1 MPGATVILPG
11 PACQPESNMEPARII
26 AEQVDGLR
34 HEYRI
39 ELDPEGIREAVD
51 GRLRRAG
58 HRLAVPGFRPGR
70 APLSVL
76 RTHHGKRLRE
86 GVVDQLAIGV
96 TRGLITERGLS
107 PRSRPSIRID
117 TDTPGTFVLTVEVTP
132 EIELG
137 DLSGIRIHRLQ
148 ASTSDEESAALSAE
162 HVRRQLFDALIKEYG
177 FAVPRDMVDA
187 EHARITAG
195 YRDAVG
201 EEPDAATERELAD
214 IAERRIRLA
223 LLLSE
228 IARRHNIEVPRA
240 EVEQLVERVAD
251 NDPEH
256 QDEIIDYYLDHP
268 TAMAE
273 LQSPLLEERV
283 VRFLLDRCR
292 VTEETVDADRLRAI
306 VLGDATDAS

>member
-1 MPGATVILPG
+1 
-11 PACQPESNMEPARII
+11 MEPARII

-39 ELDPEGIREAVD
+39 ELDPERVREAVD
-51 GRLRRAG
+51 ERLRRG
-58 HRLAVPGFRPGR
+58 GRKLTVPGFRPGR
-70 APLSVL
+70 APLSAL

-86 GVVDQLAIGV
+86 GVVDSLAISV
-96 TRGLITERGLS
+96 TRGLIAERGLS

-117 TDTPGTFVLTVEVTP
+117 TEAPGAFVLTVDVTP

-137 DLSGIRIHRLQ
+137 DMAEIPIHRLR
-148 ASTSDEESAALSAE
+148 ATDGDEQCAALADE
-162 HVRRQLFDALIKEYG
+162 YVRRQLFDALLEQYG
-177 FAVPRDMVDA
+177 FPVPEEMVDS
-187 EHARITAG
+187 EHTRVVAG

-201 EEPDAATERELAD
+201 EEPDPATDQELAA

-228 IARRHNIEVPRA
+228 IACRNSIEVPRA
-240 EVEQLVERVAD
+240 EVEQLVERVAGR
-251 NDPEH
+251 DPEH
-256 QDEIIDYYLDHP
+256 EDEIIDYYLDHP

-283 VRFLLDRCR
+283 VRFLLERCR
-292 VTEETVDADRLRAI
+292 ITEETVDANRLRAV
-306 VLGDATDAS
+306 VLGEVADAS

>member
-1 MPGATVILPG
+1 M
-11 PACQPESNMEPARII
+11 ESARII
-26 AEQVDGLR
+26 SEQVHGLS

-39 ELDPEGIREAVD
+39 ELDPERVRAAIDE
-51 GRLRRAG
+51 RLRRSG
-58 HRLAVPGFRPGR
+58 RKLAVPGFRPGR

-76 RTHHGKRLRE
+76 RAHHGKRLRA
-86 GVVDQLAIGV
+86 GVVDHLAISV
-96 TRGLITERGLS
+96 TRGLIAERGLS

-117 TDTPGTFVLTVEVTP
+117 NEAPETFVLKVDVTP

-137 DLSGIRIHRLQ
+137 EIPEICILRLQ
-148 ASTSDEESAALSAE
+148 ASVGDNESAALSAE
-162 HVRRQLFDALIKEYG
+162 HVRRQLFDALIAHYR
-177 FAVPRDMVDA
+177 FPVPEEMVA
-187 EHARITAG
+187 GEHARVVAG

-201 EEPDAATERELAD
+201 EEPDPATDQELAT

-228 IARRHNIEVPRA
+228 IACRNSIEVPRA

-251 NDPEH
+251 GDPEH
-256 QDEIIDYYLDHP
+256 EDEIIDYYLDHP

-283 VRFLLDRCR
+283 VRFLLERCR
-292 VTEETVDADRLRAI
+292 ITDETVAADRLRAL
-306 VLGDATDAS
+306 VLGAAADVS